1 MGESR
6 RERGQIVMTALLKET
21 LMLLIIQDYN
31 TDIRLPTYVIS
42 SHNNNNNNNT
52 VFI

>member
-21 LMLLIIQDYN
+21 LSSINDRHGPMIISAGGHIGDAVDYPG
-31 TDIRLPTYVIS
+31 L
-42 SHNNNNNNNT
+42 
-52 VFI
+52 